1 MISVITLSDGERNR
15 RYIIQDWIGSQGK
28 IWRKRA
34 KSAQTASSNW
44 HCACFTGRWPALT
57 GTAVWNNCCTRGVN
71 RDLYL
76 EGQLFHTSQQSSH
89 SSALS
94 NMSPGAWTNL
104 QSAIPFPDWAIAP
117 VAVFWQSRKESGLPD
132 SWLFSQLGCSTC
144 PYTFFFFNQTTAVFP
159 APHFAVQISVQWM
172 SWTLWGWASGR
183 KWTSPVDQ
191 LQIKER

>member
-144 PYTFFFFNQTTAVFP
+144 PYTFFFLTRPQQSSLLHILPFK
-159 APHFAVQISVQWM
+159 SL
-172 SWTLWGWASGR
+172 SSGWAGHCEAGPQEESER
-183 KWTSPVDQ
+183 ALWTNC
-191 LQIKER
+191 R